1 MADTNPQSVEPE
13 KGPAT
18 QHYADEPVGHVP
30 RPEGWMYKKFPFVN
44 AWYASPRVQLGMVA
58 FVCFLCPGMFNA
70 LSGMGGGGK
79 ANAHT
84 ADQMVRLWTL
94 EKLSQTAS

>member
-1 MADTNPQSVEPE
+1 MADTNVQSAEPE

-18 QHYADEPVGHVP
+18 QHYTDEHVGQVQ
-30 RPEGWMYKKFPFVN
+30 RPAGWMYKKFPFMN
-44 AWYASPRVQLGMVA
+44 TWYASPRIQLGMVA

-79 ANAHT
+79 ADPTT
-84 ADQMVRLWTL
+84 ADKMVRM
-94 EKLSQTAS
+94 